1 MAELKKGGQPKEP
14 PHGHRDR
21 GSSHEEP
28 RKDEANLPPGT
39 HDPDSARLEADETFR
54 PDRDGSGF

>member
-1 MAELKKGGQPKEP
+1 MPESKTKDRPEEP

-21 GSSHEEP
+21 DSSHEQP
-28 RKDEANLPPGT
+28 RKGEVRTPSGS

>member
-1 MAELKKGGQPKEP
+1 MTEPKVEKPKQP

-21 GSSHEEP
+21 GLSNDAPP
-28 RKDEANLPPGT
+28 REDDVTPSKQS

-54 PDRDGSGF
+54 PDRDGDGV